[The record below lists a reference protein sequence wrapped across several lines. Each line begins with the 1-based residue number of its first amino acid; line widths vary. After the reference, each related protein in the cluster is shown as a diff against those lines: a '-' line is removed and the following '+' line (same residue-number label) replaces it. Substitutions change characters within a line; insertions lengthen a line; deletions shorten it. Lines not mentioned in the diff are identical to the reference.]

1 MFYII
6 SMAFDKKRALKM
18 IAQQNKEI
26 IDEFEREYPDCRD
39 VIESAAKACI
49 TNFWYL
55 EGGVRTTYN
64 VETKDEIGTDEIE
77 RYINALGFRL
87 THKVEYEYD
96 STDKETPYSFIIRFN
111 IN

>member
-1 MFYII
+1 MT
-6 SMAFDKKRALKM
+6 FDKKRALKM

-26 IDEFEREYPDCRD
+26 IRKFEYEHPDCRD

-49 TNFWYL
+49 ENFWYK

-64 VETKDEIGTDEIE
+64 ADSKDEVSTEEIE
-77 RYINALGFRL
+77 RYIHALGFNL
-87 THKVEYEYD
+87 TNKVEYMYD
-96 STDKETPYSFIIRFN
+96 DSGCKFIIKFN